1 MQFFK
6 RILNFDEATVANHE
20 QRLARRFPLGQ
31 ESPLS
36 AWLVTP
42 SGKIAAQILNLSSSG
57 AGLVLPINSV
67 SPPDGQTCHIVLKI
81 EDNELSLKAKV
92 ARTHAHPDGLG
103 IGLDLTDNDYAS
115 RRNLVQLLEPIEIGS
130 SLRSV
135 DRKSVSQTE
144 PGLLSIRYFSST
156 SCTLTIW
163 RDIESHAISGFE
175 MRMHQYH
182 VRSGRQ
188 PPELKFYVDEVA
200 GGSGYGLP
208 TLRPSAETDEE
219 VLRLFKWVVPHLNAE
234 LPRDVKAYLSRFTPS
249 ASARSTD

>member
-6 RILNFDEATVANHE
+6 RILNFDEATVANRE
-20 QRLARRFPLGQ
+20 QRLAQRFQLGD

-36 AWLVTP
+36 AWLITP
-42 SGKIAAQILNLSSSG
+42 QAKIVARVLDLSSAG
-57 AGLVLPINSV
+57 AGLVIPSQ
-67 SPPDGQTCHIVLKI
+67 PDNPVNGQQCRVVLKI
-81 EDNELSLKAKV
+81 DDEELSLEAKV
-92 ARTHAHPDGLG
+92 ARTHAHPDGLSV
-103 IGLDLTDNDYAS
+103 GLDLTENDYSS

-163 RDIESHAISGFE
+163 RDIESHIINGFE

-182 VRSGRQ
+182 VRSGHQ
-188 PPELKFYVDEVA
+188 PPELKFYVDEVSS
-200 GGSGYGLP
+200 GSGYGLP
-208 TLRPSAETDEE
+208 TLRPSPETDEE
-219 VLRLFKWVVPHLNAE
+219 VLRLFNWVVPHLNAD
-234 LPRDVKAYLSRFTPS
+234 LPRDVKAYLKQFTPL
-249 ASARSTD
+249 ASG